1 LTCVLLLGSAA
12 NCRSLHADD
21 LAAQPASTATPAAD
35 VADWTELNEH
45 WSAINFGG
53 EGRVE
58 INDQGIKLG
67 LGSPLTGVVWKG
79 EVAREQYELSLEAR
93 RVEGL
98 DFFCA
103 VTFPVGPDHVSFVVG
118 GWGGGVVGISSIDG
132 YDASENPTTQYKSFK
147 MNQWYRIKIR
157 VSDQAIQCWIDDRN
171 LVDQPRQGHTFDI
184 RFEMDESTPLGISAF
199 QCKSELRNIKL
210 RHLPVTE
217 NE

>member
-1 LTCVLLLGSAA
+1 
-12 NCRSLHADD
+12 
-21 LAAQPASTATPAAD
+21 
-35 VADWTELNEH
+35 
-45 WSAINFGG
+45 
-53 EGRVE
+53 
-58 INDQGIKLG
+58 
-67 LGSPLTGVVWKG
+67 
-79 EVAREQYELSLEAR
+79 LEER